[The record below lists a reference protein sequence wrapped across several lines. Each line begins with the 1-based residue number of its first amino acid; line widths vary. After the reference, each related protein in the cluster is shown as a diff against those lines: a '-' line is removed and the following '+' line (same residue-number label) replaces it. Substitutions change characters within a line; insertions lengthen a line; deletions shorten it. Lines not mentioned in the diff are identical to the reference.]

1 MEVANTDALTPGA
14 PTIANVTRAP
24 GFTWMAAPASVS
36 DFVAGLLQM
45 NNRNSI
51 VGLQHMCCNHN
62 MYVNES
68 AKRSKNI
75 IYKSLNTV
83 T

>member
-45 NNRNSI
+45 NNRAPY
-51 VGLQHMCCNHN
+51 MCCNHN

-68 AKRSKNI
+68 ANRSKNI
-75 IYKSLNTV
+75 IYKSLDTV

>member
-51 VGLQHMCCNHN
+51 VGLQHHICA
-62 MYVNES
+62 V
-68 AKRSKNI
+68 I
-75 IYKSLNTV
+75 IISMSMKVQKGLKTSFIKV
-83 T
+83 